1 MKHSRICAWWLSRGW
16 WCATCACQRRRQQPG
31 PALALEVMARIG
43 KPCAPLLRIRP
54 AWAAHGPGRQVTTLD
69 HKLAAKLAA
78 PMTREIF
85 IGSVTR
91 ATHVRRKNMMVA
103 LVIPCSAFSFR
114 RLHTRRVFC
123 RPRPQRLP
131 NSTAKTDRL
140 FLVRQRRLGPCVLR
154 SQDLVGYFPHHQD
167 GVLNRQ
173 RYEKSIASAGR
184 INSGDR

>member
-1 MKHSRICAWWLSRGW
+1 MAIARPGGSRAQSNWNNQMKHSRICACGYRVAGGAQ
-16 WCATCACQRRRQQPG
+16 CAYVSGVGRQPG

-54 AWAAHGPGRQVTTLD
+54 ARAAHGLGRQVTTLD

-91 ATHVRRKNMMVA
+91 ATHVRTV
-103 LVIPCSAFSFR
+103 VTPCSAFSFR

-131 NSTAKTDRL
+131 NSTAKTDR
-140 FLVRQRRLGPCVLR
+140 F
-154 SQDLVGYFPHHQD
+154 F
-167 GVLNRQ
+167 
-173 RYEKSIASAGR
+173 
-184 INSGDR
+184 

>member
-1 MKHSRICAWWLSRGW
+1 MCI
-16 WCATCACQRRRQQPG
+16 CQRCRQ
-31 PALALEVMARIG
+31 AARPSASARG
-43 KPCAPLLRIRP
+43 YGTDWQAPYAPLLRIRP
-54 AWAAHGPGRQVTTLD
+54 ARAAHGLGRQVTTLD

-91 ATHVRRKNMMVA
+91 ATHVRRQDMMVA
-103 LVIPCSAFSFR
+103 LVTPCSAFSFR

-131 NSTAKTDRL
+131 NSTAKTARL
-140 FLVRQRRLGPCVLR
+140 FLVHQRRLGPSVLR

-167 GVLNRQ
+167 GVLNRR